1 MPDCGERKLRTS
13 KGGYMTAYSDIKPKK
28 ANLIRKEVRRLQAK
42 CSIILPATI
51 GTGQDQPWFF

>member
-1 MPDCGERKLRTS
+1 
-13 KGGYMTAYSDIKPKK
+13 MTAYSDIKPKK